1 MYFKMIQLLFAG
13 LILNFLF
20 FCYIKKITNFVNIF
34 DEPDN
39 NLKKHKSRVPLL
51 GGIIIASNIIL
62 FILIIIFLNYEFIN
76 FEMSLR
82 GYFSIFFFLTLF
94 FLLGFFD
101 DKYKLKP
108 EKKFFLSILFSL
120 FFLSLNDDLIIRNI
134 QFSFYQHL
142 VFLDNFSLIF
152 TIF

>member
-20 FCYIKKITNFVNIF
+20 ICYIKKITNFVNIF

-82 GYFSIFFFLTLF
+82 GYFSIFFFLTSF
-94 FLLGFFD
+94 FLLGLFD

-108 EKKFFLSILFSL
+108 EKKFFLSILCHQA
-120 FFLSLNDDLIIRNI
+120 I
-134 QFSFYQHL
+134 Y
-142 VFLDNFSLIF
+142 
-152 TIF
+152 